1 MYRTALALFLALAG
15 LIPGVGAS
23 WQPGASSRHVVLISL
38 DGFPA
43 VTLADPRTPV
53 PTLRR
58 LAREGARARG
68 FMPVNPVV
76 TWPNHTTMVTGVRP
90 AVHGVMWNGLLVRDP
105 SGVPPR
111 VEPWRPKDDMVRAL
125 TVYDAAHAKGLTTA
139 QVDWVAIY
147 GAKTIT
153 WAFPEVPSV
162 DGTVEREMIA
172 AGALTAEDV
181 AGFQDATSGAWRDQ
195 RWTDAAVH
203 IIERHAP
210 NLLLF
215 HLLALDSANHRY
227 GPGTPASQTA
237 MAFLD
242 AQVERLLSAIDRAG
256 LTAQTTVLIVS
267 DHGFRSAEH
276 FIHPNVVIRDAGLLH
291 GTGNDLRAEAW
302 ARSWGG
308 AAGVYVTDRQRREEV
323 VSRLAPML
331 ARLDGVDRVLRG
343 AALTDANFPDPAA
356 LDQAPDLVLSAKR
369 GFEFGG
375 NDTGPSVTEVSPDH
389 LGHHG
394 ALETDP
400 EMEAIFI
407 AWGEGVARGQSLD
420 TVHSVQ
426 IAPTMAEWLGLTL
439 PGAEGRS
446 LANQLANGGA
456 EAPPPQAVAAVIG
469 APAQSPAPGRQIP
482 SPLSSAAR
490 SPSPPSPGA
499 RRAPSGSRDSP
510 RPAPRRCGAP

>member
-1 MYRTALALFLALAG
+1 MSRTALALCLALAG
-15 LIPGVGAS
+15 LMAGVFAPR
-23 WQPGASSRHVVLISL
+23 QPGASSRHVVLISL

-43 VTLADPRTPV
+43 AALADPRTPV

-58 LAREGARARG
+58 LAREGAIARA

-90 AVHGVMWNGLLVRDP
+90 AVHGVMWNGFLVRDP

-111 VEPWRPKDDMVRAL
+111 VEPWRPKDNMVRAM

-147 GAKTIT
+147 DAKTIT

-162 DGTVEREMIA
+162 AGTVEKEMIA
-172 AGALTAEDV
+172 ARVLTAEDV
-181 AGFQDATSGAWRDQ
+181 SGFHAKTSSAWRDQ

-227 GPGTPASQTA
+227 GPGTPASQMA

-242 AQVERLLSAIDRAG
+242 AQVGRLTSAIDRAG
-256 LTAQTTVLIVS
+256 LTAQTTILIVS
-267 DHGFRSAEH
+267 DHGFRSADRS
-276 FIHPNVVIRDAGLLH
+276 IHPNAVIRDAGLIR
-291 GTGNDLRAEAW
+291 GSGVDLRADAW

-323 VSRLAPML
+323 VARIAPL
-331 ARLDGVDRVLRG
+331 FKNLEGVDRVLQG

-356 LDQAPDLVLSAKR
+356 LDQAPDLVLSARR

-375 NDTGPSVTEVSPDH
+375 NDTGPSVTEVSADH

-407 AWGEGVARGQSLD
+407 AWGAGVARGQSLD
-420 TVHSVQ
+420 TVHSLQ
-426 IAPTMAEWLGLTL
+426 IAPTIAEWLGVAL
-439 PGAEGRS
+439 PGTSQPSLGR
-446 LANQLANGGA
+446 QLAGH
-456 EAPPPQAVAAVIG
+456 
-469 APAQSPAPGRQIP
+469 
-482 SPLSSAAR
+482 
-490 SPSPPSPGA
+490 
-499 RRAPSGSRDSP
+499 
-510 RPAPRRCGAP
+510 